1 MMTFLAVMGGITF
14 AGELA
19 VMITMFASKR
29 VRKWTRNQIKII
41 AKECVEF
48 LDELD
53 KEL

>member
-14 AGELA
+14 ASEIA

-41 AKECVEF
+41 AKESVEF

>member
-41 AKECVEF
+41 AKECIEL

>member
-1 MMTFLAVMGGITF
+1 MTTFLAVMGVITV
-14 AGELA
+14 AAELA

>member
-14 AGELA
+14 ASEIA
-19 VMITMFASKR
+19 VMVTMFASKR

-41 AKECVEF
+41 AKECVEC

>member
-1 MMTFLAVMGGITF
+1 MITFLGVMSGIRF

-19 VMITMFASKR
+19 AIITMFASKR
-29 VRKWTRNQIKII
+29 VRKWTRNQVKMI

>member
-53 KEL
+53 EEL

>member
-1 MMTFLAVMGGITF
+1 MTTFLAVMGGITF
-14 AGELA
+14 AGKLA
-19 VMITMFASKR
+19 VLIAMFASKR
-29 VRKWTRNQIKII
+29 VRKWTRNQIKTI